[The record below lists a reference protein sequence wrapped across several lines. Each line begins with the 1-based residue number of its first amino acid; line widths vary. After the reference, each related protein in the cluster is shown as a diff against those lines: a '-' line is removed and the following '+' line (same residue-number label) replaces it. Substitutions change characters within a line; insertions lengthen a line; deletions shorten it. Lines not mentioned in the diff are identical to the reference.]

1 MHIHAE
7 KQQNITNKAL
17 KCYILFSSVTEM
29 QLIVLDNSDI
39 IIIKESM
46 EVDNMSSIFDVAK
59 YILEKKGELTTMKLQ
74 KLCYYS
80 QAWSLAWYEEPIF
93 NEEFE
98 AWANGPV
105 CPQLFNLHRGLFS
118 INYREI
124 PDKYGADNL
133 SSTQIDIINR
143 VLDFYGDRDSHWLS
157 ELTHM
162 ERPWKAAREKA
173 NALPGDYCNEI
184 ISKEEML
191 DYYSGLS

>member
-1 MHIHAE
+1 MA
-7 KQQNITNKAL
+7 
-17 KCYILFSSVTEM
+17 
-29 QLIVLDNSDI
+29 
-39 IIIKESM
+39 
-46 EVDNMSSIFDVAK
+46 SIFDVAQ

-93 NEEFE
+93 NEDFQ

-105 CPQLFNLHRGLFS
+105 CPQLFSFHRGLFS

-124 PDKYGADNL
+124 PDKYGAKNL
-133 SSTQIDIINR
+133 SAVEIDTIDK

-162 ERPWKAAREKA
+162 ERPWKSAREKA
-173 NALPGDYCNEI
+173 NALPGDYCNEV